1 MTRACCLDAP
11 AALHA
16 DVDTQH
22 RSMFAAKQPACWQ
35 GLSTAL
41 AVRDSLALRRV
52 GGLLS
57 GMDGGYTPGWAT
69 AVRGQMQPVARMQH
83 VLFLQSLLRQLPQ
96 LIPQASRLLLLL
108 LLLLHLPSCLV
119 TMWRPAHP
127 ICSMVDGRPLCLCSI
142 TGRVDQLLQGHCLR
156 DLGAPA
162 CCPWSLGPPA
172 QVLTPE

>member
-1 MTRACCLDAP
+1 MTHACCLDAP

-96 LIPQASRLLLLL
+96 LIPQASMLLL

-119 TMWRPAHP
+119 TMWCSAHR
-127 ICSMVDGRPLCLCSI
+127 IRSMVPSAAWWMVARS
-142 TGRVDQLLQGHCLR
+142 
-156 DLGAPA
+156 ASAASPA
-162 CCPWSLGPPA
+162 ALISCCRGTASE
-172 QVLTPE
+172 T